1 MRVGYYLNS
10 VLPIFIA
17 LAIFY
22 RGLEFFGGRAHDAE
36 DRLLGQ
42 SPNTVAAVGP
52 DPDAASAVSQHLTCC
67 KLDALAAFPLVDPP
81 VQERL

>member
-1 MRVGYYLNS
+1 MRVGDYLNS
-10 VLPIFIA
+10 FLPIFIA

-42 SPNTVAAVGP
+42 SPNTVGAVGP
-52 DPDAASAVSQHLTCC
+52 DPDAASAVSQHLARC
-67 KLDALAAFPLVDPP
+67 KLDAPGAAPFIDPP
-81 VQERL
+81 MQELL